1 MSDNQSGKTEKKQSN
16 PRKIALLGA
25 VATALAVINMS
36 IGNEAQPLPVVILQ
50 DVALALALGLLAL
63 VGGLIMMMMMQK

>member
-1 MSDNQSGKTEKKQSN
+1 MNGNQSGKTE
-16 PRKIALLGA
+16 RKSPARRIALLGA